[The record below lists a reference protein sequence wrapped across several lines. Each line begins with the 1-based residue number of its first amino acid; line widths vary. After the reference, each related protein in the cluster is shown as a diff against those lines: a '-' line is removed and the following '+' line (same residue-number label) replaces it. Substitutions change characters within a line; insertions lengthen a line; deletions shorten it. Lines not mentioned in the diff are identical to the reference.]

1 MAMNG
6 LSQAELDAL
15 CCQGPAEEPS
25 SPLGGALL
33 ARKRSRQAR
42 RQPDGESARA
52 MEALAQAMGSEAS
65 NGDGIDAE
73 TGGLTQAALNALS
86 VEMELPQDPTSND
99 SSPVGSALRRIKNR
113 RCWGSPAKEDAAT
126 EMAQATNSN
135 EEAIATPLRCPASWG
150 SGGLSQA
157 ELDSMCAGE
166 AATSTDVEPPV
177 AIECVNVI
185 VSEPKEEA
193 VVTAFPD
200 VLSPQ
205 LLSPQRPRRRVG
217 GVVPQ
222 TGSSPRQSRTQRQD
236 ENLGSP
242 SPNKAIELN
251 SPGLGDS
258 KVMSMSPQRRPRM
271 GASPLSPA
279 LLN

>member
-1 MAMNG
+1 MAMTG

-52 MEALAQAMGSEAS
+52 MEALAQAMGSEAA

-86 VEMELPQDPTSND
+86 VEMEPPQDPTSND

-113 RCWGSPAKEDAAT
+113 RCWGSPAKEEAAT
-126 EMAQATNSN
+126 ETAKASTSN
-135 EEAIATPLRCPASWG
+135 EEAIATSLRCPASWG

-166 AATSTDVEPPV
+166 ASTSTDVEPPV
-177 AIECVNVI
+177 AIECVKVI
-185 VSEPKEEA
+185 VSEPKQEA
-193 VVTAFPD
+193 VVTAIPD

-205 LLSPQRPRRRVG
+205 LLSPQHPRRRRKISG
-217 GVVPQ
+217 GV
-222 TGSSPRQSRTQRQD
+222 GSPPRQSRAQRQD
-236 ENLGSP
+236 VENLGTP

-258 KVMSMSPQRRPRM
+258 KAMSMSPQRRPRM